1 MSTSPERRKE
11 GSFFSF
17 TTVHFEFIEQ
27 FFFLFFLWAQEQRER
42 TQSSFNYCERKSV
55 KCDEGYFRS
64 IAAPSHRRPHI
75 GFVVIVVKS
84 IKSSFSFQGKEPS
97 DQHIRQVCMRVMQGK
112 HSSAFDPHLSS
123 PCASFHD
130 FNLSQDASL
139 RNHIRSRPPPPLS
152 HWSGRLPNTLKFFKK
167 KGRSHSPNMK

>member
-139 RNHIRSRPPPPLS
+139 RNHIRSRPPPSVVSLIWAVAEYPEV
-152 HWSGRLPNTLKFFKK
+152 FQK
-167 KGRSHSPNMK
+167 KGKVS